1 MNSRRYFEIMPSEGE
16 KKFTLPVN
24 EHQVIF
30 QRYLD
35 MTYHVQELDQLYRM
49 MLYNLE
55 KIFRDYNLLFD
66 DRVYTYNGQEVDV
79 LQLNALIGNAISS
92 ARTLIESVEVFDKA
106 YIDSDGT
113 FKTSYI
119 SKAYDKWMAYRMV
132 DFLRNYMQHGHVPIS
147 YDGNKIF
154 LNLTEIL
161 DVHHMRINKALRQ
174 QYTDVYAQLMEQGA
188 VETRLACVFPLYQYF
203 LLVHKLYLDFWRYAD
218 WTLGHMDEEVR
229 AIVAEHPEYRQTFDQ
244 HAFVPVYCDAAG
256 LTHGF
261 DLNADFLGALDGI
274 KRLAEEKY
282 EAYKASNGNLLILTM
297 DYCLENR
304 APEMLFVDDSVLSN
318 NLVEYCREHGQNVH
332 HISFEKH
339 YGSMDMHTVHEMFPY
354 IQFEDGIQWNVPYS
368 DVTIADFIRTFP
380 NIRQTGIC
388 AQVNNVA
395 GGGPLGHLIMHGW
408 HMIMDSAAY
417 IAEQMQIESAIDV
430 VDWISR
436 AEFVASKM
444 RLLRQSFSR
453 QDAHKPDVH
462 FLMHYIRQQDHW
474 NIIEMSQN
482 MKAKPELLKML
493 LENLGYISGDSI
505 HYQYD
510 AECAEKMNQYQKKRK
525 VEIENRHGSD
535 VDCSAM
541 NQAVMNANADALYYC
556 LTFDVNQL
564 PQAYME
570 RLEDD
575 RAYVN
580 WDTSS
585 KSFKIMEPLPTDCS
599 IQKVYD
605 IAEKMNQI
613 SKAMVLQCEKG
624 KCIDEQMFL

>member
-55 KIFRDYNLLFD
+55 KIFRDYDLLFD

-113 FKTSYI
+113 FKTYYI

-354 IQFEDGIQWNVPYS
+354 IQFEDAYS
-368 DVTIADFIRTFP
+368 GMYHT
-380 NIRQTGIC
+380 
-388 AQVNNVA
+388 
-395 GGGPLGHLIMHGW
+395 
-408 HMIMDSAAY
+408 
-417 IAEQMQIESAIDV
+417 
-430 VDWISR
+430 
-436 AEFVASKM
+436 
-444 RLLRQSFSR
+444 
-453 QDAHKPDVH
+453 
-462 FLMHYIRQQDHW
+462 
-474 NIIEMSQN
+474 
-482 MKAKPELLKML
+482 
-493 LENLGYISGDSI
+493 
-505 HYQYD
+505 
-510 AECAEKMNQYQKKRK
+510 
-525 VEIENRHGSD
+525 
-535 VDCSAM
+535 
-541 NQAVMNANADALYYC
+541 VM
-556 LTFDVNQL
+556 
-564 PQAYME
+564 
-570 RLEDD
+570 
-575 RAYVN
+575 
-580 WDTSS
+580 
-585 KSFKIMEPLPTDCS
+585 
-599 IQKVYD
+599 
-605 IAEKMNQI
+605 
-613 SKAMVLQCEKG
+613 
-624 KCIDEQMFL
+624 

>member
-1 MNSRRYFEIMPSEGE
+1 M
-16 KKFTLPVN
+16 
-24 EHQVIF
+24 
-30 QRYLD
+30 
-35 MTYHVQELDQLYRM
+35 
-49 MLYNLE
+49 
-55 KIFRDYNLLFD
+55 
-66 DRVYTYNGQEVDV
+66 
-79 LQLNALIGNAISS
+79 
-92 ARTLIESVEVFDKA
+92 
-106 YIDSDGT
+106 
-113 FKTSYI
+113 
-119 SKAYDKWMAYRMV
+119 
-132 DFLRNYMQHGHVPIS
+132 
-147 YDGNKIF
+147 
-154 LNLTEIL
+154 
-161 DVHHMRINKALRQ
+161 
-174 QYTDVYAQLMEQGA
+174 
-188 VETRLACVFPLYQYF
+188 
-203 LLVHKLYLDFWRYAD
+203 
-218 WTLGHMDEEVR
+218 
-229 AIVAEHPEYRQTFDQ
+229 
-244 HAFVPVYCDAAG
+244 
-256 LTHGF
+256 
-261 DLNADFLGALDGI
+261 NADFLGALDGI

-535 VDCSAM
+535 VDCAAM

>member
-1 MNSRRYFEIMPSEGE
+1 
-16 KKFTLPVN
+16 
-24 EHQVIF
+24 
-30 QRYLD
+30 
-35 MTYHVQELDQLYRM
+35 
-49 MLYNLE
+49 
-55 KIFRDYNLLFD
+55 
-66 DRVYTYNGQEVDV
+66 
-79 LQLNALIGNAISS
+79 
-92 ARTLIESVEVFDKA
+92 
-106 YIDSDGT
+106 
-113 FKTSYI
+113 
-119 SKAYDKWMAYRMV
+119 
-132 DFLRNYMQHGHVPIS
+132 
-147 YDGNKIF
+147 
-154 LNLTEIL
+154 
-161 DVHHMRINKALRQ
+161 
-174 QYTDVYAQLMEQGA
+174 
-188 VETRLACVFPLYQYF
+188 
-203 LLVHKLYLDFWRYAD
+203 
-218 WTLGHMDEEVR
+218 
-229 AIVAEHPEYRQTFDQ
+229 
-244 HAFVPVYCDAAG
+244 
-256 LTHGF
+256 
-261 DLNADFLGALDGI
+261 
-274 KRLAEEKY
+274 
-282 EAYKASNGNLLILTM
+282 
-297 DYCLENR
+297 
-304 APEMLFVDDSVLSN
+304 
-318 NLVEYCREHGQNVH
+318 
-332 HISFEKH
+332 
-339 YGSMDMHTVHEMFPY
+339 
-354 IQFEDGIQWNVPYS
+354 
-368 DVTIADFIRTFP
+368 
-380 NIRQTGIC
+380 
-388 AQVNNVA
+388 
-395 GGGPLGHLIMHGW
+395 
-408 HMIMDSAAY
+408 
-417 IAEQMQIESAIDV
+417 MQIESAIDV

-624 KCIDEQMFL
+624 KCIGEQMFL